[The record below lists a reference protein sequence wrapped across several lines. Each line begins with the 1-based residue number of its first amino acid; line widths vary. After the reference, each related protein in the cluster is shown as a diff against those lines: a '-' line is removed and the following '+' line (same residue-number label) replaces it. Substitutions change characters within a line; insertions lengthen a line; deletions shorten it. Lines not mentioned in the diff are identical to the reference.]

1 MQLIE
6 ITDPKEAQ
14 RCRVAQYR
22 SQKAT
27 VMFNGA
33 PVTGMVGRVQEHQSE
48 TPVRWTVALVPCEQ
62 IGRSRRAA

>member
-33 PVTGMVGRVQEHQSE
+33 PVTGMVGRVQEHQAE
-48 TPVRWTVALVPCEQ
+48 TPVRWTIALVPGTR
-62 IGRSRRAA
+62 IGQSGR

>member
-22 SQKAT
+22 GQKAT
-27 VMFNGA
+27 VISNGV
-33 PVTGMVGRVQEHQSE
+33 PVVGMVGSVQEHQAE
-48 TPVRWTVALVPCEQ
+48 TPVRWTVALVPGTR
-62 IGRSRRAA
+62 IGQSGR